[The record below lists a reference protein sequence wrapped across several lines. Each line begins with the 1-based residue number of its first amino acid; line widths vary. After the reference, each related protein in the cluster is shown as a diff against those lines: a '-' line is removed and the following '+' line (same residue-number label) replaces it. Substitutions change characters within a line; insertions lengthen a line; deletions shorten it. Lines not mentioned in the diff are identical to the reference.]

1 MLWCAGLY
9 PLPWGELE
17 MGDAYS
23 GPDVIFCFQQ
33 LELGMEE
40 KKQKNKSSEN
50 IKSYWEA
57 KGVWKTDCHTNRAS
71 WKAR

>member
-1 MLWCAGLY
+1 
-9 PLPWGELE
+9 

-50 IKSYWEA
+50 IKSY
-57 KGVWKTDCHTNRAS
+57 
-71 WKAR
+71 